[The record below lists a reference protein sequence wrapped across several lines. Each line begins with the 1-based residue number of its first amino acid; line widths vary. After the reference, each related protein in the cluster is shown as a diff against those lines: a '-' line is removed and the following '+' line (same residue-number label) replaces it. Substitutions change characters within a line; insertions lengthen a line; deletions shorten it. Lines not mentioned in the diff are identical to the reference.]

1 MIMILP
7 EVHCLGAI
15 RCNLATLCN
24 IGVAPHYKKKIKIPC
39 VLQKLQKTRL
49 ISIVSKPKK
58 VVVVVVITVA
68 GVFVKKKFLSKN
80 THVQKTLVQKVFD
93 PKRIWVKKVR

>member
-24 IGVAPHYKKKIKIPC
+24 IGVAPHYRKKIKIPC
-39 VLQKLQKTRL
+39 VLQKLQKKTRL

-58 VVVVVVITVA
+58 VVVVVVRVVVVG
-68 GVFVKKKFLSKN
+68 GVVLFLFLVFKLWSKSG
-80 THVQKTLVQKVFD
+80 Q
-93 PKRIWVKKVR
+93 